1 MSETE
6 PSPRSRV
13 TQRIV
18 KRICQCLGLASLLL
32 VANYGGLLGGGSDV
46 RMHRPAAVTSIC
58 YAQIAD
64 ILIVAALLF
73 LILTAARQSR
83 VYPWVRLLIAIVV
96 PPYLIQRT
104 QSFFP
109 FDLIEG
115 VVTVLLIVWA
125 GLLLLLL
132 TRFHLWYRRLMRA
145 GSVVAAALVI
155 FALSS
160 IGQLLWVGTWRP
172 LPNHTEAAWNTRSA
186 APREH
191 ARVVWVIFD
200 ELSYDQVFE
209 HRARDLN
216 LPNFDMLRAQA
227 TLFTQTQPVGY
238 HTVKIVPSLFTGQA
252 VDGIRFNFHNRLW
265 VRHAADHG
273 WSPIDGSQTVFG
285 DAVKAG
291 WRTAAVGWYN
301 PYCGVYGE
309 AIQQCFWTNHDMF
322 DGLMAQRFGFGTN
335 VYTPLQQ
342 VVREMKSPSRADRD
356 LCTYDVRQRYR
367 TETDLQQHAFDLLST
382 DQADL
387 VFVHLAIP
395 HSPNIWSRIHDDYTQ
410 FCDSSYLD
418 NLALVD
424 KVLGRMLSILTASP
438 RWKDTTLIVEGDHG
452 WRLDA
457 WNWLPAWT
465 QEDEAASRGV
475 FDQRPALLIHQP
487 GQVQPGTVDRPWPIL
502 GVHAVVE
509 QAIHAQAVHAQE
521 GQAGAGQAPAY

>member
-1 MSETE
+1 MSEIAHASS
-6 PSPRSRV
+6 SPVAWRV
-13 TQRIV
+13 A
-18 KRICQCLGLASLLL
+18 KRVFQCLGLSSLLL
-32 VANYGGLLGGGSDV
+32 VVNYGDMLGGGADV
-46 RMHRPAAVTSIC
+46 RMHRPDPLKSIC

-64 ILIVAALLF
+64 ILILAALLF
-73 LILTAARQSR
+73 LILTVARQTR
-83 VYPWVRLLIAIVV
+83 VYPWVRLLFAIVV

-132 TRFHLWYRRLMRA
+132 TRFHIWYRRLMRV

-155 FALSS
+155 FAVSS
-160 IGQLLWVGTWRP
+160 IGQLVWVGTWKP
-172 LPNHTEAAWNTRSA
+172 LPNHIEAAWNTRSA
-186 APREH
+186 PPRQH

-216 LPNFDMLRAQA
+216 LPNFDMLRAQS

-238 HTVKIVPSLFTGQA
+238 YTVKVVPSLLTGRA
-252 VDGIRFNFHNRLW
+252 VDGIRYNFHNRLW
-265 VRHAADHG
+265 VRHQEDHAWG
-273 WSPIDGSQTVFG
+273 PIDGSQTVFG
-285 DAVKAG
+285 DAVRLG

-301 PYCGVYGE
+301 PYCGIYGD
-309 AIQQCFWTNHDMF
+309 AIQQCFWTNHDLF
-322 DGLMAQRFGFGTN
+322 DGLMAQRFGFRTN

-356 LCTYDVRQRYR
+356 LCTYDVRERNN
-367 TETDLQQHAFDLLST
+367 TEKDLQQHAFDLLET

-387 VFVHLAIP
+387 VFLHLAIP

-424 KVLGRMLSILTASP
+424 KVLGRMLAILTASP

-465 QEDEAASRGV
+465 REDEAASRGV
-475 FDQRPALLIHQP
+475 FDPRPALLIHQP
-487 GQVQPGTVDRPWPIL
+487 GQVRPQTVDRPWPLL
-502 GVHAVVE
+502 GVHSVVE
-509 QAIHAQAVHAQE
+509 QAIQGSSATF
-521 GQAGAGQAPAY
+521 